1 MCGRYSVAV
10 SVKDKNN
17 KASKVARL
25 LEEFQAPARYNAAP
39 SQLLPVVTADEPE
52 KLQLFSWGLLPNW
65 ANDRSQTN
73 KPINARAE
81 TLLDKPSFRGL
92 VSRRRCLVPAD
103 GFYEW
108 RKTAAGKV
116 PYRFLLKDEALF
128 SFAGLWDEWTDPE
141 TGEVTESFTII
152 TTEANGLVRPTHD
165 RMPVILSPD
174 AEAAWLNVTNGSNML
189 RDLLQ
194 PFPASE
200 MKSYPVS
207 ALVNSTAHDAP
218 QLTVPVAEQGN
229 LFG

>member
-25 LEEFQAPARYNAAP
+25 LEEYQAPARYNAAP
-39 SQLLPVVTADEPE
+39 SQSLPVVTADEPE

-81 TLLDKPSFRGL
+81 TLLEKPSFRGL
-92 VSRRRCLVPAD
+92 ISRRRCLVPAD

-108 RKTAAGKV
+108 RKTGDGKV
-116 PYRFLLKDEALF
+116 PYRFLLKSEALF

-141 TGEVTESFTII
+141 TGEVVDSFTII
-152 TTEANGLVRPTHD
+152 TTEANELMRPIHD
-165 RMPVILSPD
+165 RMPVLLHPQEEELWLSGEQ
-174 AEAAWLNVTNGSNML
+174 ANEH
-189 RDLLQ
+189 LLSLLK
-194 PFPASE
+194 PYPSEE
-200 MKSYPVS
+200 MKFYPVS
-207 ALVNSTAHDAP
+207 SLVNSPAHDSPEVLEPAP
-218 QLTVPVAEQGN
+218 EQGS
-229 LFG
+229 LF